1 MTTRNALNE
10 KPYEGN
16 PYVRFDEWKIVPC
29 TAEASLRRVHCRRQP
44 EGGASVCAAKSRR
57 ESLYKMNC
65 RSRGRKGLLGYLAAA
80 FLAVAASATLTAFGE
95 TPLYS
100 WIGAN
105 GNFSDAGNWQN
116 GAVPPAATPIDITI
130 TDNGG
135 DIYVTN
141 NITGLTP
148 KSITLVGDGI
158 IHLLGEKMT
167 GLERVESRYIN
178 SDAYRD
184 YITAP
189 VEFAGTMTIGG
200 NMWIEF
206 GDAKATTIA
215 FDEAAT
221 DYAQRG
227 LRGNV
232 TLTGNWEVDRSL
244 TIDSGTL
251 EVQGTLSNTHSLTV
265 KSDGKLISPSVTY
278 TANSLLQGNAG
289 TAEFGSVTAQATSGL
304 YFYTNS
310 TSATCSGVVR
320 MGTFLNNATQNVRL
334 NNATIVMGAGGF
346 VYGPGANSNP
356 TAWLNFSVGAGTTAN
371 VWPSADYSI
380 GTNGNATT
388 AQGDPKSSTNSRKDF
403 SLGHSANNTGS
414 TLNLYTT
421 DYDDGSIA
429 RTVTIDGVVYGEKS
443 SCNLNVRGIGKAIVN
458 SFWKSYP
465 GSVTVYDSAT
475 LQINPDCKPG
485 TGTVTMSSGTALAL
499 PLTDTGAVSSRSF
512 GTLEIS
518 GGLALAIDGATLG
531 DGEYTL
537 LSATTLTISDMS
549 KVFVGGTAVAGKVAT
564 VVQDGNSLKLTVFSE
579 YTGPDSIWTGA
590 KDANLLD
597 GDNWLGGVPTAE
609 NGRPAI
615 IGVVQAATLVAD
627 RDFNP
632 VSITFPEG
640 SAKVT
645 IAGTGTIGG
654 IAAITNFSALAHEF
668 KVPVSGGTVDLV
680 NASMSCTFTGGFT
693 AVSPVF
699 ANSAEAEN
707 ARGFS
712 GSWTVTD
719 GSWSAISNMVV
730 SSDGN
735 VYLPNGIGDIKE
747 IAVRSGG
754 TLHAS
759 KASYP
764 MGSATY
770 LCRKCDG
777 VVEIDELEA
786 IGTVALTAPF
796 NQMSSGILRVGKFL
810 NNATKYVRLNNT
822 TVVMGAGG
830 FVYGPDANS
839 NPAAWDGFA
848 VGGGDDATIWPS
860 ADYSIGLNANASG
873 DAKSSSNARMDF
885 GIGWNNGDS
894 SVLTL
899 HTTDYDDRTTPRTV
913 TVDGVMYSTKRS
925 NGTMM
930 GAVRVYGCGKVVFN
944 SYSTFGR
951 GIAVYDT
958 ATLAVSAGCCPGS
971 GMVTMNAGT
980 TFEVAESGTV
990 SLGDELK
997 LAEGAALGFNFTK
1010 RAVPTLD
1017 MTGKTVTLGE
1027 NGTVV
1032 VKVSA
1037 VDGKRPKGGA
1047 NVLTVGG
1054 NFAGANVSLAE
1065 GAPEWVNG
1073 VSVNADGNIVLD
1085 VKPRGV
1091 VIIIK

>member
-1 MTTRNALNE
+1 M
-10 KPYEGN
+10 
-16 PYVRFDEWKIVPC
+16 
-29 TAEASLRRVHCRRQP
+29 
-44 EGGASVCAAKSRR
+44 
-57 ESLYKMNC
+57 
-65 RSRGRKGLLGYLAAA
+65 GYLAAA
-80 FLAVAASATLTAFGE
+80 FLAVMAGAAFPAFGE

-130 TDNGG
+130 TDNDG

-148 KSITLVGDGI
+148 KSITLVGDGK

-167 GLERVESRYIN
+167 GLERVESRYITS
-178 SDAYRD
+178 SDYRD
-184 YITAP
+184 FITAP

-244 TIDSGTL
+244 TIGSGTL

-265 KSDGKLISPSVTY
+265 NSDGKLISPSVTY

-289 TAEFGSVTAQATSGL
+289 TAEFGSVTAQGTSGL
-304 YFYTNS
+304 YFYTDS

-346 VYGPGANSNP
+346 VYGPDANSDP
-356 TAWLNFSVGAGTTAN
+356 SAWYNFSVGAGTTAN

-403 SLGHSANNTGS
+403 SLGHAGASPYPGS

-429 RTVTIDGVVYGEKS
+429 RTVTIDGVVYGQQS
-443 SCNLNVRGIGKAIVN
+443 SCKFNVRGIGVAIVN
-458 SFWKSYP
+458 SFWNSYP

-475 LQINPDCKPG
+475 LQINPGCKPG

-564 VVQDGNSLKLTVFSE
+564 VVQDGNSLKLTVSSE

-615 IGVVQAATLVAD
+615 IGVVHAATLVAD

-693 AVSPVF
+693 AVNPVF

-786 IGTVALTAPF
+786 IGTVELTAPF
-796 NQMSSGILRVGKFL
+796 NQTSSGILRVGKFL
-810 NNATKYVRLNNT
+810 NNATKFVRLNNM

-830 FVYGPDANS
+830 FVYGLDANS
-839 NPAAWDGFA
+839 NPAAWDGFV

-873 DAKSSSNARMDF
+873 DAKSSSNARNDF
-885 GIGWNNGDS
+885 GIGYSQGDS

-913 TVDGVMYSTKRS
+913 TVDGVMYSTKRNS
-925 NGTMM
+925 VTMM

-944 SYSTFGR
+944 SYSTFGK
-951 GIAVYDT
+951 GITVYDT
-958 ATLAVSAGCCPGS
+958 ATLAVSAGCRPGS

-997 LAEGAALGFNFTK
+997 LADGAALGFNFTK
-1010 RAVPTLD
+1010 RVVPTLD

-1037 VDGKRPKGGA
+1037 VDGERPKGGA

-1065 GAPEWVNG
+1065 GAPKWVNG

-1085 VKPRGV
+1085 VKPMGLV
-1091 VIIIK
+1091 VIIE